1 MTDSEIIK
9 NLTKK
14 FELLIN
20 LKIMLNW
27 NIVFIKVDNLIFP
40 FMDVLG
46 ELEHLDWEPH
56 YSQNTFSSEEIEF
69 TDVDEFP
76 DNEGEEFSKGKE
88 LLGQSAVHGGAV
100 ALIQLSRSD
109 YGREITM

>member
-27 NIVFIKVDNLIFP
+27 NIVFIKVDNLIFFNIICLAP
-40 FMDVLG
+40 ILKYQYG
-46 ELEHLDWEPH
+46 
-56 YSQNTFSSEEIEF
+56 I
-69 TDVDEFP
+69 
-76 DNEGEEFSKGKE
+76 
-88 LLGQSAVHGGAV
+88 
-100 ALIQLSRSD
+100 LINLTLSRLGFS
-109 YGREITM
+109 IVL